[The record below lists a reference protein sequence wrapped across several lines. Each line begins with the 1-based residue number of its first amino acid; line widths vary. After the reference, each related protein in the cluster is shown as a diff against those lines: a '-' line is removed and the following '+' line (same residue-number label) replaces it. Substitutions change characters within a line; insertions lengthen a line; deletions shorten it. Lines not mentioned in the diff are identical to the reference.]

1 MPNVKFFAGLRSAT
15 GIKETS
21 VSADSV
27 RRLLD
32 ILVDTYPPLGEK
44 LWDGAAIRPH
54 VVITINGHPLDPM
67 LGPDIPVQSEDEVA
81 IFPPIAGG

>member
-21 VSADSV
+21 VPADSV

-32 ILVDTYPPLGEK
+32 VLVDTYPPLGEK
-44 LWDGAAIRPH
+44 LWDGTTIRPH
-54 VVITINGHPLDPM
+54 VVITINGHPLDPA
-67 LGPDIPVQSEDEVA
+67 LGPDIPVQPEDEIA